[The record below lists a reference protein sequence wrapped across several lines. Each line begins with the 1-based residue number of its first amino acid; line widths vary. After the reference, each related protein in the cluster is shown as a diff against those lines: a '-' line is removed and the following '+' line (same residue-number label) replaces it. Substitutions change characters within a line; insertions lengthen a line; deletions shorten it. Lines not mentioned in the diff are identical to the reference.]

1 MSRFTIDIGKI
12 NTTMARAIDVGVLA
26 CGNHVKNT
34 ISSSMASNSK
44 GRSSAPGTPPNRQT
58 GNLSRSIQPHL
69 VATGVVRV
77 GANERYARIHEM
89 GGVIRPKRA
98 KYLWIPVNAKPS
110 ETPSAVI
117 SHKKDYAFIPRRSGG
132 FFVVKKSKSGRKLKA
147 GMIYVLSLGVY
158 LAKRPYMAPG
168 LAKAAPD
175 LPRIFSQAARKAFGV
190 A

>member
-1 MSRFTIDIGKI
+1 MSRYTIDIGKI
-12 NTTMARAIDVGVLA
+12 NTTMAKAIDVGVRA

-34 ISSSMASNSK
+34 ISSSMASR
-44 GRSSAPGTPPNRQT
+44 GRGKSSAPGSPPNRQT

-69 VATGVVRV
+69 VAPGVVRV
-77 GANERYARIHEM
+77 GANERYARIHEL

-110 ETPSAVI
+110 ETPSKVI
-117 SHKKDYAFIPRRSGG
+117 SNKKDYTFIPRRSGG

-147 GMIYVLSLGVY
+147 GMIYVLSLGTW
-158 LAKRPYMAPG
+158 LPKRPYMAPG
-168 LAKAAPD
+168 LAKASPQ
-175 LPRIFSQAARKAFGV
+175 LPEVFAAAARKAFGV